1 MNIDREK
8 IRIFLCALWPG
19 GGYMYFGMMKK
30 GTMVMALFTAVAG
43 LTLTIGWKF
52 LAFLLPVIWCYCF
65 FDTFHVAKLPEEIR
79 EFEDQDCWDTV
90 AAFVKSDPLKHFEE
104 KKTLAGVLILL
115 AALYTMIY
123 GVFLPFFRWSE
134 ELRLVRMALTAI
146 PPAVIAVL
154 LFMVGRNILQKEQD
168 RRDAEAGIAET
179 DAPDAEETALTDF
192 AGICVKSKNGRT
204 DHIFSLSDA
213 TQTATYQ
220 GMKVKADYA
229 VISNRYAGDNRT
241 LFMGNGTQLIA
252 PGVSI
257 RTSVP
262 ANVLLEQKQGKWY
275 ILSSASCTV
284 VIGGKKM
291 KVKAAPK
298 TKRCISCP

>member
-1 MNIDREK
+1 MNIDRKK

-30 GTMVMALFTAVAG
+30 GTMVMALFTAVTG

-90 AAFVKSDPLKHFEE
+90 VAFVKSDPLKRFEE

-123 GVFLPFFRWSE
+123 GVFLPFFRWS

-168 RRDAEAGIAET
+168 RKDAEAGIAET
-179 DAPDAEETALTDF
+179 DAPDVEETALEEGNVEQLVEAVLGAEAEKEAEETAEPEKKDNTIHISQEEAATLTKDEIL
-192 AGICVKSKNGRT
+192 AKANKDKAEETEKTEIKE
-204 DHIFSLSDA
+204 
-213 TQTATYQ
+213 TA
-220 GMKVKADYA
+220 
-229 VISNRYAGDNRT
+229 
-241 LFMGNGTQLIA
+241 
-252 PGVSI
+252 
-257 RTSVP
+257 
-262 ANVLLEQKQGKWY
+262 
-275 ILSSASCTV
+275 
-284 VIGGKKM
+284 
-291 KVKAAPK
+291 
-298 TKRCISCP
+298 